1 MTITQLEYIVAL
13 ADFQSFSKA
22 ADFCCVSQPSLSM
35 QVQKLE
41 DELNLTLFN
50 RKAKPLQPT
59 IEAKDIIAKARAI
72 LNESNS
78 ILSLSKGWS
87 NQVNGSVSIGVIPTI
102 APYLMPKFL
111 ADFQKLLTNGN

>member
-41 DELNLTLFN
+41 GVYKFKLKIN
-50 RKAKPLQPT
+50 
-59 IEAKDIIAKARAI
+59 
-72 LNESNS
+72 
-78 ILSLSKGWS
+78 LSLVFIS
-87 NQVNGSVSIGVIPTI
+87 
-102 APYLMPKFL
+102 L
-111 ADFQKLLTNGN
+111 